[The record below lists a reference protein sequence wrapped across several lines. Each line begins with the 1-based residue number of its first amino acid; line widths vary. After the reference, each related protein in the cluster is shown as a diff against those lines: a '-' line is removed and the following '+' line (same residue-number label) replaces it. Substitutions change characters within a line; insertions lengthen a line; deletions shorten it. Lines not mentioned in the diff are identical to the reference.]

1 MRGANDA
8 RFKIFRPEI
17 LPAMSVLKNRIE
29 MVIPSVD
36 ETISIVAICVTA
48 IWAPVNFFHICY
60 FCDTTF
66 RLLKQPLAELLN
78 PLTAQVFTTE
88 LKTFTSEKSQ
98 WRVTSP

>member
-48 IWAPVNFFHICY
+48 IWSPVNFFNRCY
-60 FCDTTF
+60 FCDIPF

-78 PLTAQVFTTE
+78 TLRVQVFTTE
-88 LKTFTSEKSQ
+88 LKTLISDKSQ
-98 WRVTSP
+98 WRIIPP